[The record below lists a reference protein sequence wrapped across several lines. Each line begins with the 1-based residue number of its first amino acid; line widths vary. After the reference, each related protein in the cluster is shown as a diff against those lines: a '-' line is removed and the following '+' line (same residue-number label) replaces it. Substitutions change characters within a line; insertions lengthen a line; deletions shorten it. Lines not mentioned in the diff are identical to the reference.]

1 MRQALPSTK
10 TGQLD
15 SSLTSHERK
24 WVGSVLPVHG
34 KRMGFRLFTRT
45 PEFRERMAL
54 MLDEHEAKQRLICA
68 HEGVEYISLDPFTV
82 REKFKVEEWKKLSE
96 EEKETWR
103 ERSRNTK
110 GAEDMTECV
119 LQVIVLLI

>member
-1 MRQALPSTK
+1 
-10 TGQLD
+10 
-15 SSLTSHERK
+15 
-24 WVGSVLPVHG
+24 
-34 KRMGFRLFTRT
+34 
-45 PEFRERMAL
+45 MAL